1 MQEHEKSH
9 LLPKYE
15 KRSHRNDFYV
25 CRFWKRR
32 PPVTVVIHTLDS
44 VIEGGQMLISR
55 EIWVWKNKLKLI
67 SKGKGD
73 M

>member
-1 MQEHEKSH
+1 MKNHICCPSM
-9 LLPKYE
+9 
-15 KRSHRNDFYV
+15 KRGHTGMTFMSVDFG
-25 CRFWKRR
+25 KAR

>member
-1 MQEHEKSH
+1 M
-9 LLPKYE
+9 
-15 KRSHRNDFYV
+15 KRGHTGMTFMSVDFGKA
-25 CRFWKRR
+25 RT
-32 PPVTVVIHTLDS
+32 PVTVVIHTLDS

-55 EIWVWKNKLKLI
+55 EIWVWKSKLKLI